1 MDQVLG
7 SNMAHEVVLTY
18 EYEQLDLTKQQIRL
32 IVLHRATNPADP
44 ITCEIKT
51 FDTETGPHYVA
62 LSYTWGPVNPQRTI
76 LINGRSLSIR
86 KNLHDFLERY
96 RNYWENVNYLWI
108 DQMCI
113 SQAHEGER
121 NHQVKLMSQ
130 IYSHSL
136 STIIWLGESSRVAA
150 DRFWKEADLEDVY
163 TLFRNRY
170 FTRLWVVQEIGLS
183 SHKRVLC
190 GDIWVEFDELVSTM
204 TNSRPSRYPP
214 LGLRNLQYLEDQY
227 DYRLESIEDPHNNT
241 SHRKG
246 HETLKEC
253 LERFHDYAC
262 EDPRDKVYGILSLVR
277 EEDRLEVDYNKS
289 TEEVFLQVV
298 TSNAP
303 WTHALSR
310 FGDNMDIDSMVDLSR
325 SMGLFEHHEV
335 LRGFLMEIR
344 ARWADRCMEN
354 FEAGFQR
361 RTHQTAADCPNLYHA
376 EKGCCS
382 DLWWFSLDGIK
393 YYRDQGSY
401 GGEFTHFLDPLSP
414 WYYRSSAKF
423 VAGISSVKAEPEQE
437 SDQPLTLLMPAT
449 TVQGWRNK

>member
-1 MDQVLG
+1 MDQIVA
-7 SNMAHEVVLTY
+7 SSMAHEVASTY
-18 EYEQLDLTKQQIRL
+18 DYEPLDLTKQQIRL
-32 IVLHRATNPADP
+32 ITLQPATNPTDP

-51 FDTETGPHYVA
+51 FDTETGPRYVA
-62 LSYTWGPVNPQRTI
+62 LSYTWGPVNPQQII

-96 RNYWENVNYLWI
+96 RNDRNNVHYLWI

-121 NHQVKLMSQ
+121 NHQVRLMSQ

-136 STIIWLGESSRVAA
+136 STIIWLGESSREVAHRYLTKG
-150 DRFWKEADLEDVY
+150 DIEDVY

-170 FTRLWVVQEIGLS
+170 FTRLWVVQEIALS

-190 GDIWVEFDELVSTM
+190 GDIWIEFDDLVSTM

-214 LGLRNLQYLEDQY
+214 AGLRNLQYLEDQY
-227 DYRLESIEDPHNNT
+227 NHISRPHYDRLQSMQDPHYDILYQNT
-241 SHRKG
+241 LRRKG
-246 HETLKEC
+246 HETLGDCIKM
-253 LERFHDYAC
+253 FHNYAC
-262 EDPRDKVYGILSLVR
+262 EDPRDKVYGILSLVH
-277 EEDRLEVDYNKS
+277 ENDRLEVDYNKS

-303 WTHALSR
+303 WTYSPPGCFYAATIG
-310 FGDNMDIDSMVDLSR
+310 FGEIMDVDGMVDLSR
-325 SMGLFEHHEV
+325 SMGLSEHHDV
-335 LRGFLMEIR
+335 LWRFLMEIR
-344 ARWADRCMEN
+344 DRWTDGSMGN

-361 RTHQTAADCPNLYHA
+361 RTHQTTADCPDLDHA

-382 DLWWFSLDGIK
+382 DLWWFSLGGIK

-401 GGEFTHFLDPLSP
+401 G
-414 WYYRSSAKF
+414 
-423 VAGISSVKAEPEQE
+423 
-437 SDQPLTLLMPAT
+437 
-449 TVQGWRNK
+449 